1 MAEERGAVIVGGV
14 EAEVRALR
22 QDMGGLKVDM
32 AEVKGEVRQIDKRI
46 SKLENMQ
53 RWAFG
58 TMGGTWATVMLAVL
72 GLYFRR

>member
-1 MAEERGAVIVGGV
+1 MAEERGTVIIGGV
-14 EAEVRALR
+14 QAEVRALR

-46 SKLENMQ
+46 PNLENMQ

-58 TMGGTWATVMLAVL
+58 IMVGTWVTVMLAVL